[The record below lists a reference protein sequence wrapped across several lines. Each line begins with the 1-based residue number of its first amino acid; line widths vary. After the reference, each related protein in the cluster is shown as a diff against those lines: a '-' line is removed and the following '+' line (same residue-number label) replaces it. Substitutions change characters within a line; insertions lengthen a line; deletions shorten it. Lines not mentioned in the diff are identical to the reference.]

1 MAKNLKVKVKAIGLL
16 DLIAFTKLAPN
27 RIKRFE
33 LSSDMPLN
41 PMPYVN
47 KLAKQLH
54 PTVQNLTVKEVI
66 KESDNVTS
74 FVLGTES
81 GSLAYFRA
89 GQYLSV
95 HAKVGDSLISRPYS
109 ISSSPRNSLEG
120 TYTLTIKKNEGGY
133 FSEWVMDNWKE
144 GRKVM
149 TSAPDGTFY
158 YEGLRDAPTVIG
170 LCGGSGVTPF
180 RSMARAIADG
190 TENFNLIL
198 LYGVCKTCDILFD
211 KEFKEL
217 EKQSN
222 GKFKVVHV
230 LSEEKKKG
238 YEQGFI
244 TADIIKKYAPAD
256 APYSLFI
263 CGPQVMYNFVSKE
276 IEKLNI
282 PSKFVRRELF
292 GEIKVIDKVKGYPK
306 EAFGKVFKLT
316 LNTYSGA
323 VTVDARAD
331 ESVLVAIERAG
342 IAAPSKCRSG
352 VCGFCRSKL
361 ISGDVFIPEDIDGR
375 RAADKKFGFIHPCSS
390 YPISDLTV
398 EILL

>member
-16 DLIAFTKLAPN
+16 DLIAFTKLVPN
-27 RIKRFE
+27 RVKRFE
-33 LSSDMPLN
+33 LSSDMPVN
-41 PMPYVN
+41 PLPYVN

-54 PTVQNLTVKEVI
+54 PGMMKLVVKEII

-74 FVLGTES
+74 FVLGRAD
-81 GSLAYFRA
+81 GQPAYFRA
-89 GQYLSV
+89 GQYLSI
-95 HAKVGDSLISRPYS
+95 HAKVGDSIISRPYS
-109 ISSSPRNSLEG
+109 ISSAPKDALNG
-120 TYTLTIKKNEGGY
+120 TYTVTIKKNSGGY
-133 FSEWVMDNWKE
+133 FSEWVMENWKV
-144 GRKVM
+144 GSDVF
-149 TSAPDGTFY
+149 SFAPEGTFY
-158 YEGLRDAPTVIG
+158 YEGIRDASTVIG
-170 LCGGSGVTPF
+170 ICGGSGVTPF
-180 RSMARAIADG
+180 RSMARAIVDG

-211 KEFKEL
+211 KEFKDL

-263 CGPQVMYNFVSKE
+263 CGPQVMYNFVFKE

-316 LNTYSGA
+316 LNTYSG
-323 VTVDARAD
+323 VKTVKARAD

-342 IAAPSKCRSG
+342 ILAPSKCRSG

-361 ISGDVFIPEDIDGR
+361 ISGDVFIPEDTDGR

-390 YPISDLTV
+390 YPISDLEV